1 MKSIL
6 DEFTEY
12 LEGEVKRGSIYVLG
26 AQGQRAPFTDEWLTL
41 REHGNANN
49 VRRCRAL
56 LRRRIED
63 GYPEQEIGA
72 FDCSG
77 LGMYWLQNIKGI
89 FKSDLNAN
97 GLKGKCG
104 RISAGEIKRGDWV
117 FVVDGSGRAE
127 HIGFVADDELNVI
140 EARGR
145 DSGVVKGKMDGRWN
159 YFGRPE
165 VFRDEINGEAKTE
178 LTAVLRLGD
187 KGKNVTDLQK
197 ELAWLGYDIGK
208 HGADGIFGQDTRNA
222 VEAFQRD
229 RGIKADGIVGPETRA
244 ALASAAEKQTEKQ
257 QEAACREAEKKYTA
271 LLEEI
276 RALLDRYSP
285 D

>member
-12 LEGEVKRGSIYVLG
+12 LEGEVKKGSIYVLG
-26 AQGQRAPFTDEWLTL
+26 AQGQRAPFAEEWLER
-41 REHGNANN
+41 REHGNADN
-49 VRRCRAL
+49 VQRCRKL
-56 LRRRIED
+56 LRQRIRD
-63 GYPEQEIGA
+63 GYSEPEIGA

-77 LGMYWLQNIKGI
+77 LGMYWLQNVKGI
-89 FKSDLNAN
+89 YKSDLNAN
-97 GLKGKCG
+97 GLKGKCE
-104 RISAGEIKRGDWV
+104 RISRGEIRRGDWV
-117 FVVDGSGRAE
+117 FVTDGGGRAE
-127 HIGFVADDELNVI
+127 HIGYVADDELNVI

-145 DSGVVKGKMDGRWN
+145 DSGVIKGRMDGRWN

-165 VFRDEINGEAKTE
+165 VFRDEINGEEGTA
-178 LTAVLRLGD
+178 LTAALKLGD
-187 KGKNVTDLQK
+187 KGKSVTDLQK
-197 ELAWLGYDIGK
+197 ELSGLGYDVGK
-208 HGADGIFGQDTRNA
+208 HGADGIFGQDTQSA
-222 VEAFQRD
+222 VKAFQTD
-229 RGIKADGIVGPETRA
+229 NGIKADGIVGPETRA